1 MLKIQNNG
9 SVKKGHFSK
18 IVLNVQKHVPFLNDC
33 SKVQKMFV
41 FLEGSCFHFSVNFKN
56 TLSVSIFF
64 WLFAKLNETFYKL
77 FIYLKI
83 VWDFKMCS
91 HFQVY

>member
-41 FLEGSCFHFSVNFKN
+41 FLEGSCFYFSVNFKTN
-56 TLSVSIFF
+56 FPSQFF
-64 WLFAKLNETFYKL
+64 LAFC
-77 FIYLKI
+77 KI
-83 VWDFKMCS
+83 E
-91 HFQVY
+91 